1 MNPIFEKIIQA
12 LPQGENRQM
21 LIWESFW
28 YSNNAIPDNR
38 ATGGRRVGGQHD
50 TDLAADVKR
59 EALPLV
65 LSSTTEEIALV
76 TQALRGTDAELAIK
90 EGEISIRLAAAQ
102 RQPESITFAAKKFTW
117 LPAGVSAASDQV
129 HLPADCTLK
138 AALSVAMLF
147 ARYPQ
152 LVLVGSQAVSAAGFG
167 ELSQSFRRRIFR
179 NLILGRRPSAGLR
192 FLDALGLLD
201 HILPEVT
208 AGRGLSQNRFHAYD
222 IFEHLLRSIDG
233 AMDLNEAVRWSA
245 LLHDVGKVPT
255 RVEGENGEASFHN
268 HEMYSARMVVPI
280 MKRCAVPIG
289 IGQKVKF
296 LVRNHMF
303 HYTDEWSD
311 KAVRRFVKKVPL
323 EEMQDLISLR
333 LADRKG
339 SGKKTAFPK
348 ALQKLISH
356 IDDIIA
362 QEKEFKIKDLAI
374 DGHTLMEMGMQPSR
388 EMGDMLK
395 YLFEEVKSGRA
406 ENAAEALK
414 VLVLKRRAESESVL

>member
-1 MNPIFEKIIQA
+1 MNLIFEKIIEA
-12 LPQGENRQM
+12 LPPGENRQM
-21 LIWESFW
+21 LTWESFW
-28 YSNNAIPDNR
+28 YS
-38 ATGGRRVGGQHD
+38 G
-50 TDLAADVKR
+50 AALIDDVKR
-59 EALPLV
+59 EALPLI
-65 LSSTTEEIALV
+65 LSSSAEEIGQV
-76 TQALRGTDAELAIK
+76 TQALRGTGVELAMK
-90 EGEISIRLAAAQ
+90 EGEISIRLAGAE
-102 RQPESITFAAKKFTW
+102 RQPESISFAAKKFSW
-117 LPAGVSAASDQV
+117 LPEGVVAEGNQV
-129 HLPADCTLK
+129 RMPEACQLK
-138 AALSVAMLF
+138 TALGLAMLF

-152 LVLVGSQAVSAAGFG
+152 LVLVGSQTVNPAGFS

-192 FLDALGLLD
+192 FLDSVGLLD

-255 RVEGENGEASFHN
+255 RVEADNGEASFHN

-289 IGQKVKF
+289 VGQKVKF

-395 YLFEEVKSGRA
+395 YLFEEVKTGRA
-406 ENAAEALK
+406 ENAAAALK
-414 VLVLKRRAESESVL
+414 ALVLKRRAESGSVA